1 MRTAY
6 TLLAL
11 AAMAGSGHAAEP
23 ATYRCERLVQAY
35 SNVTDIGREGTVAGA
50 YHPDQDDWHAAVWSA
65 RRPETLANPEGM
77 AEPAPTPFA
86 VQTRDDVAGSVTH
99 LGHEHAYRWIY
110 GWPVALP
117 GLTDSPT
124 EDSRVADLNG
134 HGQAVGFSTNDKGVQ
149 HAVLWK
155 KSYRVVDLGALAGD
169 QGVHK
174 TASRANAISPTGTIV
189 GRSDAK
195 LSTWHAV
202 QWTGGRASLV
212 DLGLSAYGAYSEAL
226 AVNGDDVV
234 VGFSSM
240 GTSTQ
245 PYRPIGWRQGA
256 LFDLKPPAGATNSR
270 ASAINDGGT
279 VVGSIDSEDKGALV
293 WPHYEDEPIDLNTRL
308 DAQGC
313 RDASGKSYRLTHGIA
328 INARGQILAGS
339 FVLSEGLQSFRLTPY

>member
-1 MRTAY
+1 MRTAL
-6 TLLAL
+6 TTLAL
-11 AAMAGSGHAAEP
+11 AAMATASLAAEP

-35 SNVTDIGREGTVAGA
+35 ANVADIGRDGAVAGS
-50 YHPDQDDWHAAVWSA
+50 YRPDHDDWHAAVWSS

-77 AEPAPTPFA
+77 DEPAATPFA
-86 VQTRDDVAGSVTH
+86 VQTSDDVAGSVIH

-117 GLTDSPT
+117 GLTDSPI
-124 EDSRVADLNG
+124 EDSRAADLNSR
-134 HGQAVGFSTNDKGVQ
+134 GQAVGFSTNDEGVQ

-169 QGVHK
+169 QGTHR

-202 QWTGGRASLV
+202 QWTGGRSTLV
-212 DLGLSAYGAYSEAL
+212 DLGLSAYGAFSEAV

-234 VGFSSM
+234 VGFSSI

-245 PYRPIGWRQGA
+245 PYRPIGWKQGV

-270 ASAINDGGT
+270 ANDINDVGT
-279 VVGSIDSEDKGALV
+279 VVGSIESEDKGALV

-328 INARGQILAGS
+328 INEHGQILAGS
-339 FVLSEGLQSFRLTPY
+339 FVLSDGLQSFRLTPY